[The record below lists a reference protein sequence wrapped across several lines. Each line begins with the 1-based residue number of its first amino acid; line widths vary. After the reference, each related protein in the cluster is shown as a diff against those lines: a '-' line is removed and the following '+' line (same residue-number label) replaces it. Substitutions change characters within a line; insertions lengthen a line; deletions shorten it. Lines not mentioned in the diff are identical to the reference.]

1 MTIKELKELIHDVP
15 DEAEVYIADEDCGEE
30 VKVTDVYYSL
40 KGTMFQYKRSVTDK
54 SQIKA
59 VEITGFLF

>member
-1 MTIKELKELIHDVP
+1 MTIKELKALIQDIP
-15 DEAEVYIADEDCGEE
+15 DEAEVYIADEYCGEE
-30 VKVTDVYYSL
+30 AKAADVYYSL
-40 KGTMFQYKRSVTDK
+40 KGTMFQYKQSVTDK